1 MINRLVVIILVLL
14 LMLQGTPAALAQGT
28 PSASPIASPVTDR
41 AEPWWQGAACYEI
54 FVRSYMDSN
63 GDGIGD
69 FQGLISRLDHLN
81 DGMPGEGD
89 DLGVSCIWLMP
100 IMESPS
106 YHGYDVT
113 DYGTIEPDYGTNEDF
128 LEFMDEAHARGIR
141 VIIDLPINHTSSE
154 HPWFL
159 DAIGDPESPYRDW
172 YIFED
177 EDPGYIGPWGQ
188 DVWHEVPGG
197 DGYYY
202 GVFVDTMPDLDL
214 ENPEVNAEIDR
225 IAEFWLLEMGV
236 DGFRMDAVKHLI
248 EDGRNQE
255 STPATMDWLEDFGAF
270 VRQVEPDSY
279 TIGEVLPAGVD
290 GLLPYYPDTL
300 DQYFQFDLAQQMI
313 NASNFGSVRTLG
325 PVLQRTY
332 ETLPDGRWGTLL
344 TNHDQRR
351 YASQVGDDPAKLRVG
366 AMMLL
371 TFPGTPFI
379 YYGEEIGMPGEKPD
393 PNLRTPMQWTPQH
406 GGGFTTGT
414 PYTDLQPGWE
424 EVNVAVQADDPES
437 ILSLYREWGQAREA
451 RPALRTG
458 SFTLLES
465 GDVSVLAFLR
475 QHEEETLLV
484 VINAGSRPT
493 EELVLTLPDGVGGT
507 TTDILTGEDGP
518 SIDGDSLTLPP
529 MEGQSGTILQV
540 GT

>member
-1 MINRLVVIILVLL
+1 MIKRLTVSLL
-14 LMLQGTPAALAQGT
+14 ALIFLLQGVVVAAQTPV
-28 PSASPIASPVTDR
+28 ASPVTDGS
-41 AEPWWQGAACYEI
+41 EPWWSGAACYEI
-54 FVRSYMDSN
+54 FVRSYMDSD

-81 DGMPGEGD
+81 DGVPGAGD

-113 DYGTIEPDYGTNEDF
+113 DYKTVEPDYGTNDDF
-128 LEFMDEAHARGIR
+128 LAFMDEAHARGIR
-141 VIIDLPINHTSSE
+141 VIIDFPINHTSSE

-159 DAIGDPESPYRDW
+159 DAISDPESPYRDW

-202 GVFVDTMPDLDL
+202 GVFVDTMPDLNL
-214 ENPEVNAEIDR
+214 ENPEVNAEIER
-225 IAEFWLLEMGV
+225 IAEYWLLEMGV

-248 EDGRNQE
+248 EDGRVQE
-255 STPATMDWLEDFGAF
+255 STPSTMQWLEEFGAF
-270 VRQVEPDSY
+270 VRSVKPDSY
-279 TIGEVLPAGVD
+279 TVGEVLPAGVD

-300 DQYFQFDLAQQMI
+300 DQYFQFDLAQQMV

-325 PVLQRTY
+325 PVLERTY
-332 ETLPDGRWGTLL
+332 ETLPDQRWGTLL

-351 YASQVGDDPAKLRVG
+351 FATQVGEDPAKLRVG

-379 YYGEEIGMPGEKPD
+379 YYGEEIGMPGDKPD
-393 PNLRTPMQWTPQH
+393 PDLRTPMQWSGEP

-414 PYTDLQPGWE
+414 PYTEMQPGWE
-424 EVNVAVQADDPES
+424 ELNVEAQADDPDS
-437 ILSLYREWGQAREA
+437 VLTIYREWGQAREIH
-451 RPALRTG
+451 PALRTG

-465 GDVSVLAFLR
+465 GNVSVLAFLR

-493 EELVLTLPDGVGGT
+493 EELVLTLPDSVGGT
-507 TTDILTGEDGP
+507 TTDIFTGEAGP
-518 SIDGDSLTLPP
+518 TVNGGTLSLPP
-529 MEGQSGTILQV
+529 MDGQSGTILKV
-540 GT
+540 ED